1 MAENVQTVQVEYRDN
16 KKIVTH
22 PNGVISEYPK
32 AVLESF
38 KQQMLKQKQTF
49 DAQIAAIDSDLAGI
63 EAAKVPVVPSE
74 PVAPA
79 VPAEPAASGESV
91 QGSENAG

>member
-63 EAAKVPVVPSE
+63 EAAKVPV
-74 PVAPA
+74 APA
-79 VPAEPAASGESV
+79 VPAEPVASGESA